1 MSGVKSG
8 NRLYPSL
15 ECGFAKYPLVEVVLK
30 YSTHFANYHIT
41 DLFTRA
47 SFLSQLRVVV
57 EKGLQGSPPE
67 SFVIWVFFGQVT
79 VKQKQFSCLHK
90 ELK

>member
-15 ECGFAKYPLVEVVLK
+15 ECGFAKYPLVEVKSCTEVQ
-30 YSTHFANYHIT
+30 YTFYIT

-90 ELK
+90 